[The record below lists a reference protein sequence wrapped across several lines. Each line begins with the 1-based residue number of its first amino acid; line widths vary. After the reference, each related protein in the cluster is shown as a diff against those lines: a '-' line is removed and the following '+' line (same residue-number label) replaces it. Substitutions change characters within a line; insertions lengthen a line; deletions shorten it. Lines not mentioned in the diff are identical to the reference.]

1 MLNFVV
7 GIYFV
12 RNKFMVQ
19 DFHGTAE
26 LNKRIHCFFGETSII
41 GQKQNLPLE
50 LDLGLRFGNFHC
62 PIE

>member
-1 MLNFVV
+1 
-7 GIYFV
+7 
-12 RNKFMVQ
+12 MVQ

-26 LNKRIHCFFGETSII
+26 LNKRIHCFFGETSIK